1 MLNKKNKIKLVII
14 SALIVTIFSLSVISS
29 KEQNTV
35 ETAATA
41 ESNNKI
47 EWGIKRADNHM
58 QPDVGASNRKALEEN
73 EGICLGSK
81 DKKNIYLTFDAGYEA
96 GYTPEILQALK
107 EAQVPAIFFITGH
120 YLNSKPELVQQMLEE
135 GHLVGNH
142 TVNHK
147 SMPSITDEEIQKEMM
162 DLHKAVYEKFAYEM
176 KYTRPP
182 KGEFNERTIKATNN
196 LGYKTVMWSFAYA
209 DWEENNQPSEEEAK
223 QKIISNVHN
232 GEIMLL
238 HSTSKTNAKV
248 LPEVIKEIKNMG
260 YEFKSLD
267 EFE

>member
-1 MLNKKNKIKLVII
+1 MYNFKSKIKILSIL
-14 SALIVTIFSLSVISS
+14 ALIVAIFSLSALSIN
-29 KEQNTV
+29 EYNTV
-35 ETAATA
+35 ETSGVTD
-41 ESNNKI
+41 KII
-47 EWGIKRADNHM
+47 EWGIKRADNHL
-58 QPDVGASNRKALEEN
+58 QPDVGAQNKKLLEEN
-73 EGICLGSK
+73 GGICLGNK
-81 DKKNIYLTFDAGYEA
+81 DKKDVYLTFDAGYEA
-96 GYTPEILQALK
+96 GYTPEILKVLK
-107 EAQVPAIFFITGH
+107 ENEVPAMFFITGH

-147 SMPSITDEEIQKEMM
+147 SMPSISDEEIEKEIM

-176 KYTRPP
+176 KYSRPP
-182 KGEFNERTIKATNN
+182 KGEFNERTIKATNK

-209 DWEENNQPSEEEAK
+209 DWDEKAQPSEADAK
-223 QKIISNVHN
+223 QKIIENVHN

-248 LPEVIKEIKNMG
+248 LDEVIKEIKQNG